1 MEVVFMNF
9 PIRFFEQEQEKI
21 VNRGNLTMIHTADL
35 HFGCIDPLMEFNIL
49 KEQMLDKIENIHFDI
64 LAINGDLY
72 DRKFMS
78 NSDPIK
84 YATLFIAEVV
94 KICKKKNATLVILAG
109 TKEHDAGQL
118 ILFYHYLKDPEI
130 DIRIVE
136 TIQFEYIK
144 GAKVL
149 CIPELYGLDEEIY
162 SFYLEYS
169 GLYDMCFMHGT
180 IKGAVY
186 GDTVGQ
192 SRLFT
197 INDFKNCRGPII
209 SGHVHTGG
217 CFNKY
222 FYYTGSPLRWKFG
235 EEETKG
241 FLVVLYNLDD
251 RRHYVHLEEIQSF
264 RYDTINLDELISS
277 NPDDIIRY
285 VNQLH
290 DEGIDNIRIEFT
302 KEIPTDNLNILKNY
316 YRSNGH
322 IKFKLDDK
330 RKKITKDS
338 LSKGD
343 SDIYNEFSFIFD
355 PSMDAYDKTAK
366 FIMKNEPDVFI
377 TGEEIKKIVMG
388 EDF

>member
-1 MEVVFMNF
+1 MKF
-9 PIRFFEQEQEKI
+9 PIRYFDDI
-21 VNRGNLTMIHTADL
+21 NMDITNRGTLTMIHTADL
-35 HFGCIDPLMEFNIL
+35 HFGCMDSLTEYNIL
-49 KEQMLDKIENIHFDI
+49 KEQLIDKVEPIHFDI

-72 DRKFMS
+72 DRKYMS

-84 YATLFIAEVV
+84 YATLFVADLV
-94 KICKKKNATLVILAG
+94 KLCKKKNATLVIIAG

-118 ILFYHYLKDPEI
+118 VLFYHYLKDPEI

-144 GAKVL
+144 GAKIL
-149 CIPELYGLDEEIY
+149 CIPELYGVDEDVY
-162 SFYLEYS
+162 QLYLKRS

-180 IKGAVY
+180 IKGSVY

-197 INDFKNCRGPII
+197 IEDFINCRGPII

-217 CFNKY
+217 CFNGY
-222 FYYTGSPLRWKFG
+222 FYYTGSPLRWKYG

-241 FLVVLYNLDD
+241 FLVVLYNLDS
-251 RRHYVHLEEIQSF
+251 REHYVHLEEIKSF

-285 VNQLH
+285 INQLQS
-290 DEGIDNIRIEFT
+290 EGIDNIRIEFT
-302 KEIPTDNLNILKNY
+302 KEIPTDNLNILRNY
-316 YRSNGH
+316 YRTNGH
-322 IKFKLDDK
+322 IKFKIGDK
-330 RKKITKDS
+330 KKNLLKDS
-338 LSKGD
+338 LSKSD
-343 SDIYNEFSFIFD
+343 SDIYDEFSFIFD
-355 PSMDAYDKTAK
+355 NSLDAYDKTAK
-366 FIMKNEPDVFI
+366 FIMKNEPDFFI
-377 TGEEIKKIVMG
+377 TGEEIKRIVLG

>member
-1 MEVVFMNF
+1 MKF
-9 PIRFFEQEQEKI
+9 PIRYFDDI
-21 VNRGNLTMIHTADL
+21 NMDITNRGTLTMIHTADL
-35 HFGCIDPLMEFNIL
+35 HFGCMDSLTEYNIL
-49 KEQMLDKIENIHFDI
+49 KEQLIDKIEPIHFDI

-72 DRKFMS
+72 DRKYMS

-84 YATLFIAEVV
+84 YATLFVADLV
-94 KICKKKNATLVILAG
+94 KLCKKKNATLIIIAG

-118 ILFYHYLKDPEI
+118 VLFYHYLKDPEI

-144 GAKVL
+144 GAKIL
-149 CIPELYGLDEEIY
+149 CIPELYGIDEDVYQIY
-162 SFYLEYS
+162 LKRS

-197 INDFKNCRGPII
+197 IEDFINCRGPII

-217 CFNKY
+217 CFNGY
-222 FYYTGSPLRWKFG
+222 FYYTGSPLRWKYG

-241 FLVVLYNLDD
+241 FLVVLYNLDS
-251 RRHYVHLEEIQSF
+251 REHYTHLEEIKSF

-285 VNQLH
+285 IDQLQS
-290 DEGIDNIRIEFT
+290 EGIDNIRIEFT
-302 KEIPTDNLNILKNY
+302 KEIPTDNLNILRNY
-316 YRSNGH
+316 YRTNGH
-322 IKFKLDDK
+322 IKFKIGDK
-330 RKKITKDS
+330 KKNLLKDS
-338 LSKGD
+338 LSKSD
-343 SDIYNEFSFIFD
+343 SDIYDEFSFIFD
-355 PSMDAYDKTAK
+355 NSLDAYDKTFPWEK
-366 FIMKNEPDVFI
+366 VEENVLFRKKTVFPY
-377 TGEEIKKIVMG
+377 
-388 EDF
+388 